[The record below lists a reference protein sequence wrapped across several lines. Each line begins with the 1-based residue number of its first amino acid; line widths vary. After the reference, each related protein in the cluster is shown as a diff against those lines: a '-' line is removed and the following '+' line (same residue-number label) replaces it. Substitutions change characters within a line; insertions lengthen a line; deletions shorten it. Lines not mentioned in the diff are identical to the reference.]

1 MRTRGSIQPGVRGGR
16 VGAAAD
22 GLASGAKQEARAA
35 AAAAM
40 AAVALAPLAAARV
53 WQWGVAAGKDER

>member
-1 MRTRGSIQPGVRGGR
+1 